1 MNALAR
7 HARILF
13 RGLARR
19 PGYTLTAMLTLAV
32 GIGASTAIFSVV
44 QGALLRPLQY
54 PHRDIADID
63 PSLPVFGVTSM
74 NDVVLQSIGP
84 RWFATALFTA
94 FALIALAGLAI
105 GVLGAVL
112 ALRLLAR
119 LLYQVQ
125 PADPLTLA
133 VVAAVA
139 LLTALAASYLP
150 ARKAA
155 SVEPMKVLREE

>member
-1 MNALAR
+1 MCTGSGNRRRGDARLPDLWGSWRGRRCLAT
-7 HARILF
+7 
-13 RGLARR
+13 R
-19 PGYTLTAMLTLAV
+19 PGTRREAC
-32 GIGASTAIFSVV
+32 
-44 QGALLRPLQY
+44 
-54 PHRDIADID
+54 
-63 PSLPVFGVTSM
+63 
-74 NDVVLQSIGP
+74 
-84 RWFATALFTA
+84 
-94 FALIALAGLAI
+94 
-105 GVLGAVL
+105 
-112 ALRLLAR
+112 R